1 MGLETSV
8 TSESVTIDMTLPIVN
23 RDRLLVFGRFL
34 NAENSIR
41 IVYINGVFVDPES
54 GRLKLKNAI
63 SIIEIQN
70 LLHAIW

>member
-8 TSESVTIDMTLPIVN
+8 TSESVTIDMTHPIVN
-23 RDRLLVFGRFL
+23 RDKLLVFGRFL

-54 GRLKLKNAI
+54 GRLRLENAI